1 MLLWTL
7 PIFVITIFSTLA
19 VPFAAPGPPANVVA
33 KTIALEGEYTEQ
45 GGLCA
50 HATCC
55 ENSGLTCRVD
65 GHGMCFCE
73 SHNPFPRSTL
83 GTLYEIFQNFRGR
96 ASSVVNSFSISP
108 MHRLGNEV
116 MGEDEDT
123 TAQVNVKTDMKLE
136 SYLKLGDE
144 IITAKNECS
153 KAGSSCDI
161 LKGEYCCPSL
171 VCYKSRGS
179 GTSECHSPVDERSE
193 DEEILDVLR
202 KPYLS
207 LEQSL
212 STTSEEQTE
221 QKKEEKMREAN
232 KWDFLQMIEIPPRL
246 DDITELPK
254 CKSINMKC
262 NPISGIRVCCPDLD
276 CIQIGPAFEDFE
288 CRKTRRDQLD
298 EEEIIYGSK
307 YQDEKEGGKLQRFL
321 DGWKGQTSGYLREAM
336 GAGNG
341 ESGRI
346 DDDEVLSLQ

>member
-1 MLLWTL
+1 
-7 PIFVITIFSTLA
+7 
-19 VPFAAPGPPANVVA
+19 
-33 KTIALEGEYTEQ
+33 
-45 GGLCA
+45 
-50 HATCC
+50 
-55 ENSGLTCRVD
+55 
-65 GHGMCFCE
+65 
-73 SHNPFPRSTL
+73 
-83 GTLYEIFQNFRGR
+83 
-96 ASSVVNSFSISP
+96 

-171 VCYKSRGS
+171 VCYKS
-179 GTSECHSPVDERSE
+179 EA
-193 DEEILDVLR
+193 
-202 KPYLS
+202 
-207 LEQSL
+207 QSL

-232 KWDFLQMIEIPPRL
+232 KWNFLQMIEIPPRL

-262 NPISGIRVCCPDLD
+262 NPITGIRVCCPDLD